1 MYDVDMIKLLDTM
14 GNTSGPG
21 TAYPSEAPKYTPTP
35 VFRGVRAV
43 PFLVFYVVF
52 L

>member
-1 MYDVDMIKLLDTM
+1 MFKLLDTT

-35 VFRGVRAV
+35 VLEEFVL
-43 PFLVFYVVF
+43 FHF
-52 L
+52 